1 MKIFFIFVFISS
13 CFIGY
18 CQNNCDTIYGII
30 PVPTTLQ
37 YSETEI
43 DSLKWDIVTHG
54 VDSSFY
60 HCQMAIFLKSGGSP
74 TIMYKEFF
82 QYTLIM
88 AFVYEQ
94 PFACHYLY
102 TILKNYREEIGE
114 DLTDGELKLCIRS
127 LTICSAKGSKEC
139 EELKEKLS
147 QQLLERRL
155 NKTDESTNDKLEII
169 PQNNKD
175 TIIITPMTPQYSE
188 EEMDSRKWN
197 IINNGDLSDFLE
209 YHLAIW
215 SKAKGKSSG
224 EYHGFFQYAL
234 IATFV
239 HELPV
244 ASHYVY
250 RILRDYREERGEKF
264 TDEELQLCIRGFAIS
279 IAKGRKEYE
288 ELKEELSQQL
298 LERRLDKMEK

>member
-1 MKIFFIFVFISS
+1 MKIFSVFVFISS
-13 CFIGY
+13 CFIAH

-54 VDSSFY
+54 VDSSYY

-94 PFACHYLY
+94 PFACLYLY
-102 TILKNYREEIGE
+102 TILKNYREERGE
-114 DLTDGELKLCIRS
+114 ELTDWELKLCIRS
-127 LTICSAKGSKEC
+127 LTICSAKGRKDC
-139 EELKEKLS
+139 KELKEKLS

-175 TIIITPMTPQYSE
+175 TIIIESMTPQYSE

-244 ASHYVY
+244 APHYVY
-250 RILRDYREERGEKF
+250 RILRDYRKERGEKL
-264 TDEELQLCIRGFAIS
+264 TDEELQLCIRGFAIG
-279 IAKGRKEYE
+279 IAKGMEYCKELE
-288 ELKEELSQQL
+288 EILSQQL
-298 LERRLDKMEK
+298 LERRLNKMEK

>member
-60 HCQMAIFLKSGGSP
+60 HCQMAIFLKSGGNP
-74 TIMYKEFF
+74 TVMYKEFF

-94 PFACHYLY
+94 PFACLYLY
-102 TILKNYREEIGE
+102 TILKNYREEKGE
-114 DLTDGELKLCIRS
+114 DLTDKELQLCIRS
-127 LTICSAKGSKEC
+127 LTIGSAKGSKEC

-175 TIIITPMTPQYSE
+175 TIIITPMTTQYSE
-188 EEMDSRKWN
+188 EEMDSLKWN
-197 IINNGDLSDFLE
+197 IVNNGDKSCFFE
-209 YHLAIW
+209 YHLAIV
-215 SKAKGKSSG
+215 SKVKGKSFG
-224 EYHGFFQYAL
+224 VYHEFFQYAL

-239 HELPV
+239 HEQPF
-244 ASHYVY
+244 APYFVY
-250 RILRDYREERGEKF
+250 RILGDYRKERGEEL
-264 TDEELQLCIRGFAIS
+264 TDEELQLCIRGFAIAH
-279 IAKGRKEYE
+279 AKEKKDSEEVKE
-288 ELKEELSQQL
+288 KLSQQL
-298 LERRLDKMEK
+298 LERRLNKMEK

>member
-1 MKIFFIFVFISS
+1 MKIFFVFVFISS
-13 CFIGY
+13 CFIAH
-18 CQNNCDTIYGII
+18 CQDIRDTIHGII
-30 PVPTTLQ
+30 PMQTTLQ

-54 VDSSFY
+54 VDSSYY
-60 HCQMAIFLKSGGSP
+60 HCQTAIFLKSNGNP
-74 TIMYKEFF
+74 TVMYKEFF

-102 TILKNYREEIGE
+102 TILRNYREKRRE
-114 DLTDGELKLCIRS
+114 DLTDKELQLCIRS
-127 LTICSAKGSKEC
+127 LTIGSAKGSKDC

-147 QQLLERRL
+147 QQLLERKL
-155 NKTDESTNDKLEII
+155 NKTVESTNDKLEII
-169 PQNNKD
+169 SQPNKG
-175 TIIITPMTPQYSE
+175 TIILESMTPQYSE

-215 SKAKGKSSG
+215 SKAKGEPSG

-239 HELPV
+239 HELP
-244 ASHYVY
+244 AAPHYVY
-250 RILRDYREERGEKF
+250 RILRDYRKERGEKL
-264 TDEELQLCIRGFAIS
+264 TDEELQLCIRGFAIG
-279 IAKGRKEYE
+279 IAKGREYCKELE
-288 ELKEELSQQL
+288 EILSQQL
-298 LERRLDKMEK
+298 PDRRLNKKGK